1 MKFKVEISKVY
12 VQTHIVEAD
21 DVDHAREIAT
31 EISDG
36 MVADH
41 RTFYEGNRNVTQVD
55 NASEVTYE
63 PEQDYLK

>member
-1 MKFKVEISKVY
+1 MKFKVEVSRTY

-31 EISDG
+31 EISDE
-36 MVADH
+36 MVADS
-41 RTFYEGNRNVTQVD
+41 RTFYEGSRNVVQAD
-55 NASEVTYE
+55 DASEVTYE